1 MSNQRDV
8 NQAGIGLNLE
18 DVIVSAAVR
27 GSTDAAVGDVVCF
40 ALKDYLQIAAS
51 PITDPGP
58 PTSLFANVVRDYTS
72 TNATGAVFAIA
83 LTATAA
89 STSTATS
96 TDLPKLGR
104 FLVQGRCKAKVQ
116 HSTGNTAW
124 VRGAPL
130 VVSYA
135 TTGGVKQG
143 YLDAL
148 GQGATSTAT
157 AKFVGIALEGSATAI
172 ASGNTSVGALCDV
185 LFDGLNGFGSRANGF
200 VAVT

>member
-1 MSNQRDV
+1 MSNQREV
-8 NQAGIGLNLE
+8 NVSGIGLNQE

-27 GSTDAAVGDVVCF
+27 GGTDVAVGDVVAF

-51 PITDPGP
+51 PKTDPGP
-58 PTSLFANVVRDYTS
+58 PTSMFANVVRNYTS
-72 TNATGAVFAIA
+72 TNCAAGVFAIA
-83 LTATAA
+83 LDAVAA

-104 FLVQGRCKAKVQ
+104 FLVMGRCKAKVQ

-143 YLDAL
+143 WQA
-148 GQGATSTAT
+148 GPGTTW
-157 AKFVGIALEGSATAI
+157 
-172 ASGNTSVGALCDV
+172 
-185 LFDGLNGFGSRANGF
+185 RAR
-200 VAVT
+200 